1 MPIMNTPAED
11 SKLESLREE
20 GTLHPHP
27 EDVRDGL
34 FQESEFF
41 DPHDLLQVKYEMLR
55 RVEKERSPITE
66 ATAAFGFSRPSFYLA
81 QTAFQRGGLSGLVG
95 LKRGPK
101 GAHKLTSE
109 VMDFVGGLLK
119 EEPSLKTAD
128 LVSRIQERFHLTVH
142 RRTIER
148 ALVRSQKKRQT
159 EG

>member
-34 FQESEFF
+34 FHESEFF

-66 ATAAFGFSRPSFYLA
+66 ASAAFGFSRPSFYLA
-81 QTAFQRGGLSGLVG
+81 QTAFQRGGLGGLVG

-101 GAHKLTSE
+101 GAHKLTGE
-109 VMDFVGGLLK
+109 VMDFVAGLLK

-128 LVSRIQERFHLTVH
+128 LVTRIQERFALTVH

-148 ALVRSQKKRQT
+148 ALLRSQKKRQT

>member
-1 MPIMNTPAED
+1 MNTPAYD
-11 SKLESLREE
+11 SKLKSLREE
-20 GTLHPHP
+20 GTLHSHP

-41 DPHDLLQVKYEMLR
+41 DPRDLVQVKYEMLR
-55 RVEKERSPITE
+55 RVEKERSPIIE

-81 QTAFQRGGLSGLVG
+81 KTAFQRGGLSGLVP

-109 VMDFVGGLLK
+109 VMDYVGGLLK
-119 EEPSLKTAD
+119 EEPSLRTAD
-128 LVSRIQERFHLTVH
+128 LVNRIQERFGLTVH

-148 ALVRSQKKRQT
+148 ALFRSQKKRQT

>member
-1 MPIMNTPAED
+1 MNSSAED

-34 FQESEFF
+34 FHESEFF

-66 ATAAFGFSRPSFYLA
+66 ASAAFGFSRPSFYLA

-101 GAHKLTSE
+101 GAHKLTGE
-109 VMDFVGGLLK
+109 VMDFVAGLLK
-119 EEPSLKTAD
+119 EESLLKTAD

>member
-1 MPIMNTPAED
+1 MITPTKAA
-11 SKLESLREE
+11 KLTSLREG

-27 EDVRDGL
+27 EDVHDGL
-34 FQESEFF
+34 FQENEFF
-41 DPHDLLQVKYEMLR
+41 DPHDLVQVKYEMLR
-55 RVEKERSPITE
+55 RVEKDKSPITE

-81 QTAFQRGGLSGLVG
+81 QSAFQRGGLGGLVP

-101 GAHKLTSE
+101 GAHKLTNE

-128 LVSRIQERFHLTVH
+128 LVSRIEERFGLTVH

-148 ALVRSQKKRQT
+148 ALFRSQKKRQT